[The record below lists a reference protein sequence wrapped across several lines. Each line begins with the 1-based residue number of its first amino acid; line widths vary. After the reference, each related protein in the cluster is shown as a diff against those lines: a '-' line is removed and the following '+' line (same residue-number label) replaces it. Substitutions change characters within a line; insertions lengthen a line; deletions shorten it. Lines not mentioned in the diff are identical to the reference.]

1 LDFGFSEE
9 QEMLRQSARGLL
21 EKECPSALVRRL
33 MEDERGFEADLWQ
46 KFAELGWLGLVIPEE
61 HGGAGLSYVDLVLVL
76 EEMGRVVL
84 PSPFIWTVMFAEAL
98 KRAGSAGQKRS
109 FLPKIAAGN
118 TIGTVA
124 WQEPSGSW
132 SADGIALTARA
143 EGRNFVLDGVKLFV
157 NDGHVADYVLVAA
170 RSGGIGE
177 DGITLF
183 VLDAKRAGI
192 AATPLKTMDQ
202 TRKLT
207 ELKLSGVKAGAD
219 DIVGKVAEGWK
230 TLAEVLD
237 RGKVML
243 AAEMMGGAQKVLDMT
258 VDYAKVR
265 VQFGR
270 PLGSFQAV
278 QHKCAN
284 MMVDIEGAKSAV
296 YYASWA
302 VSNDRPEAA
311 LAASVAK
318 AAASDAYRR
327 VSAEGIQ
334 LHGGIGFTW
343 DHDLHLYF
351 KRAKSAEFTFGDGVW
366 NRELVAQAI
375 NI

>member
-21 EKECPSALVRRL
+21 EKECPSTLVRRL
-33 MEDERGFEADLWQ
+33 MENERGYDPGLWQ

-61 HGGAGLSYVDLVLVL
+61 TGGAGLSYVDLVLVL
-76 EEMGRVVL
+76 EEMGSVML
-84 PSPFIWTVMFAEAL
+84 PSPFIWTVMFAEAI
-98 KRAGSAGQKRS
+98 KRAGSTEQKRS
-109 FLPKIAAGN
+109 YLPKIANGKLVA
-118 TIGTVA
+118 TVA

-132 SADGIALTARA
+132 SPDGIAMTAQS
-143 EGRNFVLDGVKLFV
+143 EGTGFVLDGVKLFV
-157 NDGHVADYVLVAA
+157 NDGHIADYLLVPA
-170 RSGGIGE
+170 RSGGRGE
-177 DGITLF
+177 DGVTLF
-183 VLDAKRAGI
+183 ALDAKLAGI
-192 AATPLKTMDQ
+192 TATPLKTMDQ

-207 ELKLSGVKAGAD
+207 ELKFSGVKANAD
-219 DIVGKVAEGWK
+219 DIVGSIGGGWK

-270 PLGSFQAV
+270 PIGSFQAV

-302 VSNDRPEAA
+302 VSNDHPEAA
-311 LAASVAK
+311 LASSVAK

-351 KRAKSAEFTFGDGVW
+351 KRAKSAEFTFGDGAW
-366 NRELVAQAI
+366 NRELIAQAI
-375 NI
+375 NL

>member
-33 MEDERGFEADLWQ
+33 MEDERGYDPGLWQ

-61 HGGAGLSYVDLVLVL
+61 TGGSGLSYVDLVLVL
-76 EEMGRVVL
+76 EEMGSVML
-84 PSPFIWTVMFAEAL
+84 PSPFIWTVMFAEAI
-98 KRAGSAGQKRS
+98 KRAGSTGQKRS
-109 FLPKIAAGN
+109 YLPKIASGKLFA
-118 TIGTVA
+118 TVA

-132 SADGIALTARA
+132 SPDGIAMTAKA
-143 EGRNFVLDGVKLFV
+143 EGTGFVLDGVKLFV
-157 NDGHVADYVLVAA
+157 NDGHIADYLLVPA
-170 RSGGIGE
+170 RSSGRGE

-183 VLDAKRAGI
+183 ALDGKLAGI
-192 AATPLKTMDQ
+192 TATPLKTMDQ

-207 ELKLSGVKAGAD
+207 ELKFSGVKANAD
-219 DIVGKVAEGWK
+219 DIVGSVGGGWK

-270 PLGSFQAV
+270 PIGSFQAV

-302 VSNDRPEAA
+302 VSNDHPEAA
-311 LAASVAK
+311 LASSVAK

-351 KRAKSAEFTFGDGVW
+351 KRAKSAEFTFGDGAW
-366 NRELVAQAI
+366 NRELIAQAI
-375 NI
+375 NL

>member
-21 EKECPSALVRRL
+21 EKECPSTLVRRL
-33 MEDERGFEADLWQ
+33 MEDERGYDPGLWQ

-61 HGGAGLSYVDLVLVL
+61 TGGAGLSYVDLVLVL
-76 EEMGRVVL
+76 EEMGSVML
-84 PSPFIWTVMFAEAL
+84 PSPFIWTVMFAEAI
-98 KRAGSAGQKRS
+98 KRAGSTEQKRS
-109 FLPKIAAGN
+109 YLPKIANGKLVA
-118 TIGTVA
+118 TVA

-132 SADGIALTARA
+132 SPDGIAMTAQA
-143 EGRNFVLDGVKLFV
+143 EGTGFVLDGVKLFV
-157 NDGHVADYVLVAA
+157 NDGHIADYLLVPA
-170 RSGGIGE
+170 RSGGRGE
-177 DGITLF
+177 DGVTLF
-183 VLDAKRAGI
+183 ALDAKLAGI
-192 AATPLKTMDQ
+192 TATPLKTMDQ

-207 ELKLSGVKAGAD
+207 ELKFSGVKANAD
-219 DIVGKVAEGWK
+219 DIVGSIGGGWK

-270 PLGSFQAV
+270 PIGSFQAV

-302 VSNDRPEAA
+302 VSNDHPEAA
-311 LAASVAK
+311 LASSVAK

-351 KRAKSAEFTFGDGVW
+351 KRAKSAEFTFGDGAW
-366 NRELVAQAI
+366 NRELIAQAI
-375 NI
+375 NL